1 MLLGGP
7 RISIRIFLIPIL
19 LREALSKASWWRQTS
34 KEIFLRAL
42 PGRLTL
48 RQSTGMDRICLD
60 HVLAMHTKYLGPIGW
75 FFVAVMGC
83 TFLGAPARCSCPLS
97 RVLLFSPFS
106 WFFSPAGGEEH
117 APF

>member
-34 KEIFLRAL
+34 KEIFLQAL

-60 HVLAMHTKYLGPIGW
+60 HVLAMHTKYLGRIGW
-75 FFVAVMGC
+75 FFVAVFGFI
-83 TFLGAPARCSCPLS
+83 FLGAPARFSLKHSP
-97 RVLLFSPFS
+97 VLLFFRFLSFVSPT
-106 WFFSPAGGEEH
+106 AG
-117 APF
+117 A